1 MTTLEPIYE
10 PHRATSRRKGTMLKP
25 QTSSTRELVSLD
37 GLWAFALA
45 SPDVAE
51 PWAAAL
57 DTRLEAPVPA
67 SYNDLFTDQGIR
79 DHVGW
84 VWYQRTVRVPRGWAG
99 ERVIVR
105 VDAATHEGVVY
116 VDDVKVAE
124 HVGGYLPFEAD
135 ITDRVT
141 AGEEF
146 RLTIGVNN
154 ELTMETIPP
163 GVIEVSADGRR
174 QQKYFHDF
182 YNYAGLARSV
192 WLASRP
198 AVHVADITVVTRL
211 DGTTGLVDYR
221 VETEGDA
228 EVRVRLADASGADV
242 AASDGAIGTLEVAD
256 AKLWQP
262 GAAYLYDL
270 TVEAVVDGELVD
282 SYRLPVGIRTLEV
295 RGAEFLINGEP
306 FYFTGFGKHEDTAVR
321 GKGHDDAYLVHDFQ
335 LMDWIGAN
343 SFRTS
348 HYPYA
353 EEVMEFADRH
363 GIVVI
368 DETPAVGLNLGLIGG
383 ITGAPKLS
391 TWSPETIGDAAQAAH
406 AQVLREL
413 VARDKNHPSVVMWS
427 ITNEPASN
435 EEGAREYFAPLVE
448 LTRELDPSRPVTFV
462 NVMMAPA
469 GTDLVADLFDVICL
483 NRYYGWY
490 THTGDLV
497 GAEAAL
503 EAELRQWESL
513 YGKPLIMTEY
523 GGDTMPGVHS
533 VFDQPWSEEYQT
545 ALLDMFHRVHDR
557 IPALVGEQVW
567 NFADFQTSVGIFRVD
582 GNKKGVFT
590 RDRKPKAAAH
600 ALRSRWTGLRD
611 AAVSSS

>member
-1 MTTLEPIYE
+1 MTTLEPTHE
-10 PHRATSRRKGTMLKP
+10 SHRATSRRKGTMLKP
-25 QTSSTRELVSLD
+25 QTSPTRELVSLD

-45 SPDVAE
+45 TPDVAE

-116 VDDVKVAE
+116 VGDVKVAE

-135 ITDRVT
+135 ITDQVT
-141 AGEEF
+141 PGEEF

-163 GVIEVSADGRR
+163 GIIEVSADGRR

-198 AVHVADITVVTRL
+198 AVHVADITVVTRI

-242 AASDGAIGTLEVAD
+242 AASDGATGTLEVAD
-256 AKLWQP
+256 ATLWQP
-262 GAAYLYDL
+262 GAAYLYEL

-503 EAELRQWESL
+503 EAELRQWETL

-600 ALRSRWTGLRD
+600 ALRARWTALRD
-611 AAVSSS
+611 ATS